1 MFKYHRI
8 FIRGLLLFTIF
19 TATQASAARIE
30 GFEPDY
36 AGRTIEFMTWTDPVS
51 KNEIPAFTLRIGPQG
66 RIQVETG
73 VQEVLFCF
81 AEFDSYRGK
90 MIIIPGQTVK
100 IKLPPLKEK
109 TFEESK
115 NPYFKPI
122 ELWIIGQVDGQEDL
136 TSRFARFDQRFY
148 TLQDKYFNQLF
159 YRQQRQYLD
168 SLSIPLEKEFAGISQ
183 QEFSW
188 HRRLM
193 VKTTE
198 AGIMRTGREKLL
210 GSVNEFPPAAWKL
223 PAFADLTDR
232 LLTNT
237 LSQESK
243 SAQGAKLRPMVTQ
256 QNLPELKKW
265 TENLTGTVA
274 PLSDLLL
281 LKILHDAFYS
291 GEFPKNSILQML
303 QQKHFSGHPVR
314 GVREAAAAVHAKLQ
328 FLHTGTQAPVVC
340 LPALTG
346 DTICSSSNAKPFQY
360 ILFADL
366 EIPVCREQVKYLT
379 EIYER
384 IGDRAEFLLI
394 LSPSE
399 KINNLEF
406 VRANNIPGRIVSD
419 DSTLKTGRKYKIR
432 AYPSALLINRD
443 HKVVLSPA
451 KTPLDGFELQL
462 QGIMPR

>member
-1 MFKYHRI
+1 MLLHFS
-8 FIRGLLLFTIF
+8 LLLIVL
-19 TATQASAARIE
+19 TAFQASAARIE

-51 KNEIPAFTLRIGPQG
+51 KNEAAAFTLRIGPQG

-73 VQEVLFCF
+73 IQEVLFCY

-90 MIIIPGQTVK
+90 MVIIPGQTLK

-122 ELWIIGQVDGQEDL
+122 ELWIIGQEGGQEDL
-136 TSRFARFDQRFY
+136 STRFARFDQRFY
-148 TLQDKYFNQLF
+148 SLQDKYFNQLF

-168 SLSIPLEKEFAGISQ
+168 SMRIPLDTEFGRIRQ
-183 QEFSW
+183 QEFQW
-188 HRRLM
+188 HQRLM
-193 VKTTE
+193 IMTTE

-210 GSVNEFPPAAWKL
+210 GSLKELPPSAWRL

-243 SAQGAKLRPMVTQ
+243 SAQGAKLRSVVSQ
-256 QNLPELKKW
+256 QKLAELKNW
-265 TENLTGTVA
+265 TENLTGTVS
-274 PLSDLLL
+274 PMSDLLL

-291 GEFPKNSILQML
+291 GEFPKNAILQML

-314 GVREAAAAVHAKLQ
+314 EVRHAAAEVHSKLQ
-328 FLHTGTQAPVVC
+328 FLHTGTQAPVIC
-340 LPALTG
+340 LPSLTG
-346 DTICSSSNAKPFQY
+346 DTVCSTSNAKPFQY

-384 IGDRAEFLLI
+384 IGEHAEFLLI

-399 KINNLEF
+399 KIDNLEF
-406 VRANNIPGRIVSD
+406 VTSNRIPGRIVSD
-419 DSTLKTGRKYKIR
+419 DYTRMTGRKYKIR

-462 QGIMPR
+462 QGIIPK